1 MPADRRPVYQ
11 ERTPWATWCTATLW
25 ATLIGSAALVL
36 LLEDGEGLSTG
47 VAVATG
53 LVLLG
58 ALLHWLVSGL
68 RVRLFRDHLEAS
80 LGHAGLIRTRV
91 AWAEVEET
99 DAVVYSPLRE
109 FGGWGYRLRGQKQ
122 AWTARGDQA
131 VVLRLR
137 GGREVF
143 VGSDRPARLRE
154 RIEAVAGDRLGGEE
168 AAGGGNARGVGAD
181 G

>member
-1 MPADRRPVYQ
+1 M
-11 ERTPWATWCTATLW
+11 
-25 ATLIGSAALVL
+25 IGSAALVL
-36 LLEDGEGLSTG
+36 LLEDGENLSTR

-53 LVLLG
+53 LILVG

-80 LGHAGLIRTRV
+80 LGHAGLIRTRI
-91 AWAEVEET
+91 AWEEVEET

-109 FGGWGYRLRGQKQ
+109 FGGWGYRFRRQKQ

-154 RIEAVAGDRLGGEE
+154 RIEAVAGDRLGGEG
-168 AAGGGNARGVGAD
+168 AGTGGDVRGVGAE

>member
-11 ERTPWATWCTATLW
+11 ERTPWATWFTVTLW
-25 ATLIGSAALVL
+25 ATMIGSAALVL
-36 LLEDGEGLSTG
+36 LLEDGENLSAR
-47 VAVATG
+47 VAVAMG
-53 LVLLG
+53 LILVG
-58 ALLHWLVSGL
+58 ALLQWLVSGL

-80 LGHAGLIRTRV
+80 LGRAGLIRTRIR
-91 AWAEVEET
+91 WEEVEET
-99 DAVVYSPLRE
+99 AAVVYPPLRE

-137 GGREVF
+137 DGREVF
-143 VGSDRPARLRE
+143 VGSEHPARLRE
-154 RIEAVAGDRLGGEE
+154 RIEAVAGDRLGGE
-168 AAGGGNARGVGAD
+168 APGAGGGARGVRGD